1 MDLQPERSTHGG
13 SQKRA
18 AMAVAGLF
26 FAVALLAGIDVFT
39 DFGEGTTAGH
49 VVVEASVVL
58 AGLAGFVV
66 AARWVT
72 GLQRREEAARSE
84 AAELGS
90 RLAAVQAEATR
101 WRTEAKDLL
110 QGLGAAIERQLV
122 RWGLTAAE
130 KEVALLLLKGL
141 SHKKVAELRSVGDAT
156 VRQQSRGIYKKAG
169 VEGRHDLAAFF
180 LEGLLV
186 PGYEQE

>member
-1 MDLQPERSTHGG
+1 MDLQPEPVADGG
-13 SQKRA
+13 RRKRV

-26 FAVALLAGIDVFT
+26 AAIAILATVDLVT
-39 DFGEGTTAGH
+39 DFGEGTTTGH
-49 VVVEASVVL
+49 VLVETAVVL

-66 AARWVT
+66 LVRGIAE
-72 GLQRREEAARSE
+72 LKRREREARAE
-84 AAELGS
+84 VAALGS
-90 RLAAVQAEATR
+90 RLQAVQQEALQ

-130 KEVALLLLKGL
+130 KDIALLLLKGL
-141 SHKKVAELRSVGDAT
+141 SHKAIADLRSVSEAT
-156 VRQQSRGIYKKAG
+156 VRQQSRGVYKKAG

-186 PGYEQE
+186 PEAGRE